1 MECDSKIKVTTIDYY
16 HRDSDMNVF
25 CGELPKKLNENRK
38 YFENPSLPVPR
49 INLTKEEF
57 PDSGAGEIYMESLL
71 KYMRQNPS
79 TLNGKP
85 HFVTTRQ
92 LLCFIA
98 SEDYKLLKVSAIRKN
113 GIIYL
118 FKAND
123 DTFFPNLTNFS
134 EVYRHFM
141 TKNSEDEEF
150 EQDGIVRKGVF
161 IAEIPK
167 ERGFWK
173 VMYSGVVAAID
184 ENMQHYEMKVFTGG
198 LRDIVWKCRS
208 CRFYWQAVF
217 SDSHSIIV
225 GTKANKYLKA
235 VKKVTRGEG
244 PGSLDPWVPGSLDPG
259 DLDPGDLDPGVLDPG
274 DLDPGDLDLGDL
286 DPGDLDPGDLDPGDL
301 DPGDLDPG
309 DLDPGDLD
317 PGDLDPGD
325 LDPGDLDPGDL
336 DPGDLDPGDLDP
348 GDLDPG
354 ELDPGDLDPGDLDPG
369 DLDPGDLDP
378 GDLDPGDLDPG
389 DLDPGDLDPG
399 DLDPGDL
406 DPGDLDPG
414 DLDPGDLDPGDL
426 DPGDL
431 DPGDLDPGDLD
442 PGDLDPG
449 DLDPGDLDPGDLDP
463 GDLDP
468 GDLDP
473 GDLDPVSF
481 QIRLLPRSVIPPNA
495 AEAARV
501 RTPMISD
508 TDPDPKNPVWNVGD
522 GEKKLQDFFD
532 LVAGKLTND
541 GDECV
546 FFQPSGHI
554 YWNTEPCST
563 PSMMEI
569 LTLYGPTQLD
579 SVPPEDPQKGDI
591 RSQNNILDEIKIEP
605 KSKIYFN
612 VPFNRSCFMRITNA
626 SMNSIAFKI
635 ASNHPDIKI
644 LPDSGS
650 LESKEFIM
658 LKVEIEEHS
667 NNYVPSRIKVEW
679 TDWIEGKSID
689 EIFEEDG
696 VFKRKSILVEF
707 NE

>member
-1 MECDSKIKVTTIDYY
+1 MSLSRSHPAKSGRILECDLEGVRCPATQDKQYKSVVNCPVVRQSIK
-16 HRDSDMNVF
+16 DSYKLIARPQAAKYNDSAKHNDNTKYSYKAKSSYKVKCSYIAKDSYRARHNFKVQFSPEESRSRPYLSRQVKLNAFGTELSSEESAWQAETFVGAVVKYPRKNVF

-38 YFENPSLPVPR
+38 YFDDPSLPVPR
-49 INLTKEEF
+49 INLTKKEF

-71 KYMRQNPS
+71 KYIRQNPS
-79 TLNGKP
+79 TLNSKP

-141 TKNSEDEEF
+141 TKSSKNEEF
-150 EQDGIVRKGVF
+150 EQDGVVRKGVF

-235 VKKVTRGEG
+235 
-244 PGSLDPWVPGSLDPG
+244 
-259 DLDPGDLDPGVLDPG
+259 
-274 DLDPGDLDLGDL
+274 
-286 DPGDLDPGDLDPGDL
+286 
-301 DPGDLDPG
+301 
-309 DLDPGDLD
+309 
-317 PGDLDPGD
+317 
-325 LDPGDLDPGDL
+325 
-336 DPGDLDPGDLDP
+336 
-348 GDLDPG
+348 
-354 ELDPGDLDPGDLDPG
+354 
-369 DLDPGDLDP
+369 
-378 GDLDPGDLDPG
+378 
-389 DLDPGDLDPG
+389 
-399 DLDPGDL
+399 
-406 DPGDLDPG
+406 
-414 DLDPGDLDPGDL
+414 
-426 DPGDL
+426 
-431 DPGDLDPGDLD
+431 
-442 PGDLDPG
+442 
-449 DLDPGDLDPGDLDP
+449 
-463 GDLDP
+463 
-468 GDLDP
+468 
-473 GDLDPVSF
+473 
-481 QIRLLPRSVIPPNA
+481 IRLLPRSVIPPNA

-501 RTPMISD
+501 RIPMISY
-508 TDPDPKNPVWNVGD
+508 TDPDPKNPVWNVED
-522 GEKKLQDFFD
+522 GEKKLETFFD

-546 FFQPSGHI
+546 FFKPSGHI

-569 LTLYGPTQLD
+569 LSLYGPTQLEP
-579 SVPPEDPQKGDI
+579 VIPPEDPKKADMSNQTF
-591 RSQNNILDEIKIEP
+591 ILDEIKIEP

-612 VPFNRSCFMRITNA
+612 VPFNRSCFMRITYV
-626 SMNSIAFKI
+626 SMKSIAFKI

-650 LESKEFIM
+650 LGPHEFTM
-658 LKVEIEEHS
+658 VEVKIEEHS
-667 NNYVPSRIKVEW
+667 NDYTSSRTKIEW
-679 TDWIEGKSID
+679 TDWMEGKSID